1 MRDSGSDAFT
11 FSSVGLNPFEK
22 NAYDARVRVRVYARV
37 SSSREHYARKSMNT
51 ERRIPL
57 V

>member
-37 SSSREHYARKSMNT
+37 YMSRPHGNT
-51 ERRIPL
+51 MLENQ
-57 V
+57 